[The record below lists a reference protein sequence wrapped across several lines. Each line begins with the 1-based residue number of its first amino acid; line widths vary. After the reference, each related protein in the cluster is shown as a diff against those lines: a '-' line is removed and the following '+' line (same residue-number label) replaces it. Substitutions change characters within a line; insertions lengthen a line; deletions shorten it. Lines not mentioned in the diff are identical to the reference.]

1 MTQTQTETF
10 DDAPGRLGP
19 DELLALP
26 QLFLVMECDRP
37 TTGGARYCL
46 SGISEVE
53 IGRGSE
59 RSGQLDEQ
67 SGRLRISVPG
77 RSMSGRH
84 ATITRGEHGWSLK
97 DEGSTN
103 GSFVNGLATKET
115 LLADGDVIELGH
127 SIFLLKQRL
136 PTPPFAPAIQDSL
149 QKPSVNPALTT
160 LLPALSSEFATLA
173 RVASSDLSILLFGAT
188 GTGKEITARAVHA
201 LSGRSGSFVAVNCG
215 ALSPQL
221 TESLLFGHVKGAFS
235 GAHRDEL
242 GFVRMADEGT
252 LLLDEVGD
260 LPLSAQATLLRVLQE
275 REVVPVGSARPVPVD
290 VRVIAATHHNL
301 GALVQAERFR
311 GDLFAR
317 LDGYRASLPALAAR
331 LEDLGVL
338 VAEILRT
345 LPNGDK
351 LRLSPE
357 AGTALLLYDWPFNIR
372 ELAQHLKRAAV
383 LTEDGVIRKT
393 HVLPASEGDEAEP
406 EYDEVARLP
415 SIRPLSSEEA
425 KLREELVLKLAQ
437 YDGNLADVARS
448 MGKARMQIHRWLN
461 RLGIDPGVFRLKGK
475 KPER

>member
-1 MTQTQTETF
+1 MTQNQTETF
-10 DDAPGRLGP
+10 DDATGRLGP
-19 DELLALP
+19 NELLTLP
-26 QLFLVMECDRP
+26 HLFLVMECDRP
-37 TTGGARYCL
+37 TAGGARYCL
-46 SGISEVE
+46 SGITEVE
-53 IGRGSE
+53 IGRGGE
-59 RSGQLDEQ
+59 RSGKLDQQ
-67 SGRLRISVPG
+67 SGKLRIDVPG

-84 ATITRGEHGWSLK
+84 ATISRGEHGWSLT

-103 GSFVNGLATKET
+103 GSFVNGLATKQT
-115 LLADGDVIELGH
+115 VLADGDVIELGH
-127 SIFLLKQRL
+127 SLFLLRQKL
-136 PTPPFAPAIQDSL
+136 PTPPFAPAIQDFL
-149 QKPSVNPALTT
+149 QSSAETPALVT
-160 LLPALSSEFATLA
+160 LLPALSSEFTTLG

-188 GTGKEITARAVHA
+188 GTGKEITARAVHG

-235 GAHRDEL
+235 GAHRDEV
-242 GFVRMADEGT
+242 GFVRAADKGT

-260 LPLSAQATLLRVLQE
+260 LPLGAQATLLRVLQE
-275 REVVPVGSARPVPVD
+275 REVVPVGSARAIPVD
-290 VRVIAATHHNL
+290 ARVIAATHHDL
-301 GALVQAERFR
+301 PALVQSERFR

-317 LDGYRASLPALAAR
+317 IDGYRASLPALAER

-338 VAEILRT
+338 AAGLLRA
-345 LPNGDK
+345 LPNGEK
-351 LRLSPE
+351 LRFSPE

-383 LTEDGVIRKT
+383 LSEDGLIRKD
-393 HVLPASEGDEAEP
+393 HVLPAREGEDP
-406 EYDEVARLP
+406 EREGEELAQGGAG
-415 SIRPLSSEEA
+415 RPLSNEEA

-461 RLGIDPGVFRLKGK
+461 RLGIDPGVFRLKSK